1 MCNNRNRCCSHDND
15 CYRPRV
21 FNNVVSTDRIVFTS
35 ITGPTGPIGPTGP
48 AGLSIIGPT
57 GPTGATGPI
66 GPTGLTGAVGPTGPI
81 GLTGATGATGAVGP
95 TGPTGATGATGSTG
109 PTGPTGPAGVAGEIG
124 PTGPTGPA
132 GVAGEIGP
140 TGPTGPTGPAGETAT
155 LEVSANR
162 NDTAQTVADGALVSV
177 TGTNI
182 LSPTASMTFAGDEV
196 TVTEAGLYMITAN
209 ITVEDGVGNYEFAIS
224 VGGTDYSFLVDVETG
239 TTLGT
244 TSQTINLNI
253 PTVPT
258 DISIINRDGGEVN
271 ISSAELTVIKL
282 I

>member
-66 GPTGLTGAVGPTGPI
+66 GPTGLTGAVGPTGPM

-95 TGPTGATGATGSTG
+95 TGPTGATGATGATG
-109 PTGPTGPAGVAGEIG
+109 PTGPAGEIG

-132 GVAGEIGP
+132 G
-140 TGPTGPTGPAGETAT
+140 ETST

-196 TVTEAGLYMITAN
+196 TVTEAGLYTITAN
-209 ITVEDGVGNYEFAIS
+209 ITVEDAVGNYEFAIS

-239 TTLGT
+239 TTLGA